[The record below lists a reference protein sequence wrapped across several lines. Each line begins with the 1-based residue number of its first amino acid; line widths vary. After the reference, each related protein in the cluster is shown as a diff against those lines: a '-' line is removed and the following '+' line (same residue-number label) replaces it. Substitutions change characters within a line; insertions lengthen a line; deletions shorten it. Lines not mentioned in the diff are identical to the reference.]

1 MSGLVLVDNG
11 GANIASVSN
20 AFARLGA
27 KIAVSRDPDAI
38 RGADRVVLPGVGAAG
53 DGMRRLRDA
62 GLDAVIRGLEQP
74 VLGICLG
81 MQLLYDRSEE
91 HDTACLGVLPGAVA
105 RLPQDDAVR
114 VPHMGWNRLGGVR
127 DHAVL
132 SGIGASDWFYFV
144 HAYAAPVNGV
154 TLACSSNGERFA
166 AVAGDGNFVAVQ
178 FHPERSSDAGARVL
192 RNFLA
197 WDGCS

>member
-1 MSGLVLVDNG
+1 MSTLVLVDNG
-11 GANIASVSN
+11 GANVASVRN

-27 KIAVSRDPDAI
+27 NITVSRDPDDI
-38 RGADRVVLPGVGAAG
+38 RAADRVVLPGVGAAG
-53 DGMRRLRDA
+53 AGMQRLRES

-81 MQLLYDRSEE
+81 MQLLYERSEE
-91 HDTACLGVLPGAVA
+91 NGAACLGVLPGDVA
-105 RLPQDDAVR
+105 RLPENPAVR
-114 VPHMGWNRLGGVR
+114 VPHMGWNRLQDVA
-127 DHAVL
+127 DHALL
-132 SGIGASDWFYFV
+132 SGVGAGDWFYFV

-154 TLACSSNGERFA
+154 TLACSRNGESFA
-166 AVAGDGNFVAVQ
+166 AAAGRGNFVAVQ
-178 FHPERSSDAGARVL
+178 FHPERSSEAGARVL

>member
-1 MSGLVLVDNG
+1 MSALVLVDNG
-11 GANIASVSN
+11 GANVASVSN

-27 KIAVSRDPDAI
+27 KIAVSRDPDVI
-38 RGADRVVLPGVGAAG
+38 RDAERVVLPGVGAAG
-53 DGMRRLRDA
+53 EGMRRLRDA
-62 GLDAVIRGLEQP
+62 GLDAAIRALQQP

-81 MQLLYDRSEE
+81 MQLLYERSEE
-91 HDTACLGVLPGAVA
+91 NAAACLGVLPGEIT
-105 RLPQDDAVR
+105 RLPDDAAVR
-114 VPHMGWNRLGGVR
+114 VPHMGWNRLGDVR

-132 SGIGASDWFYFV
+132 RGVGPRDWFYFV

-154 TLACSSNGERFA
+154 TLACSRNGDRFA
-166 AVAGDGNFVAVQ
+166 AAAGKGNFVAVQ
-178 FHPERSSDAGARVL
+178 FHPERSSEAGARVL